1 MAKKEDPFMLENYR
15 FLPCRKK
22 CYVDAFIDML
32 DETCREFAVKR
43 YVEGK
48 TISQVAEEMG
58 YTDRAIYLYREK
70 IIELWNLYSQDDYF
84 AYHRQ
89 RIIAMIRKHGVI
101 EHSKL
106 TMNMNLKRSG
116 LKYSDFIEMIKALIA
131 SGDVKC
137 TVISK
142 FKPKRIYSLGSN
154 FVITLSDY
162 DKVTIV
168 R

>member
-15 FLPCRKK
+15 FLPQRKK
-22 CYVDAFIDML
+22 CYVDAFIEML

-43 YVEGK
+43 YIEGK
-48 TISQVAEEMG
+48 TISQVAEEMD
-58 YTDRAIYLYREK
+58 YTDRSLYLYREK
-70 IIELWNLYSQDDYF
+70 IIELWNLYSQNDYF
-84 AYHRQ
+84 TYHRQ

-101 EHSKL
+101 DHSKL

-116 LKYSDFIEMIKALIA
+116 LKYSDFIEMIKTLIA

-142 FKPKRIYSLGSN
+142 FRPKKIYSLGSN
-154 FVITLSDY
+154 FVVTLSEF